1 MHTKSTQKK
10 ITSLRVPGMHASPVA
25 NVLAVSFHY
34 PAYAGQEVSVR
45 KSQTSHFDQECF
57 HKYPKDTNQIQDFH
71 T

>member
-45 KSQTSHFDQECF
+45 KSQT
-57 HKYPKDTNQIQDFH
+57 
-71 T
+71 